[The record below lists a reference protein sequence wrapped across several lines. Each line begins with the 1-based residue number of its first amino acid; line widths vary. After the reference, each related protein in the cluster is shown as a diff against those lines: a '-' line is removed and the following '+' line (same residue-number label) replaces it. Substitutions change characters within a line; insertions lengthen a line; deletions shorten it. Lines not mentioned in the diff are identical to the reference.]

1 MTVKSY
7 DNQIKNAI
15 IFMKTCFDISIM
27 FDNLWPGRNINQ
39 SHCWIERK
47 YRYLKTSRRIYVPHS
62 DMSFFHASF
71 FVAKVKTCYQ

>member
-1 MTVKSY
+1 MSNWIWLLDSMTFKSY

-39 SHCWIERK
+39 SHC
-47 YRYLKTSRRIYVPHS
+47 
-62 DMSFFHASF
+62 
-71 FVAKVKTCYQ
+71 